1 MTAAVASAPRHRSIL
16 LLVLLALFLGG
27 VFPETATVSSTSAV
41 AHSARAAAPAPAAVP
56 GHRPTLHASHP
67 LPFAEPPAV
76 VTPPRPAVGPMAA
89 EVRPDAL
96 FRPVRAPEAR
106 GPPRG

>member
-16 LLVLLALFLGG
+16 LLMLLALVLGG
-27 VFPETATVSSTSAV
+27 TFPSAATVSNTSAG
-41 AHSARAAAPAPAAVP
+41 AHPARAAAPAPAAVP
-56 GHRPTLHASHP
+56 GHRPALHAPHP

-76 VTPPRPAVGPMAA
+76 VPPPRPAVGVVVAETRLAA
-89 EVRPDAL
+89 P

-106 GPPRG
+106 GPPLS